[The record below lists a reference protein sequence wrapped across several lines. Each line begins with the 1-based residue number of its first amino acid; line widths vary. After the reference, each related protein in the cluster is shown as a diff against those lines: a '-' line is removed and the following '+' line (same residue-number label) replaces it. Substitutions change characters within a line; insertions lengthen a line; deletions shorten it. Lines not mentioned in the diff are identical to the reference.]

1 MKLFANRKRQQAI
14 RRIADRTFRHEA
26 MLRSKGKQAFGHS
39 VEDWVKLID
48 TQYTDEIIHRIDAYQ
63 EHSADCYPRLAIDL
77 QRSSKGTVDH
87 RSPASA
93 FAMRLSWIET
103 LTPILKSVIAKHGDP
118 MESGFINAMDS
129 TSEIINNTLEFLQ
142 FMHGDGAVANP
153 EQQEAL
159 MAVSFLLIQSGEE
172 RVFAPHVDR
181 AKGVALPCQ
190 TMTDG
195 WLTIQALTRPTEA
208 AVIAVEYHARMARR
222 SNIASRLGSRPAAV
236 QDHLCDY
243 SDELIDQ
250 IVQLRKAHDPIYAT
264 LQSMFDGG
272 ASEAS
277 VRDIL
282 FFTPLTQMDSR
293 TSSWHIRN
301 LHTYK
306 DLPSYDCYSQAPANV
321 RDQCIAL
328 LTATHAVIEYNQ
340 WRYQNSDTLP
350 MNTLPMNEFAL
361 GDERLVQLLL
371 EHPHRADSIAAAIK
385 ERGSLDFDLIS
396 TVTADALSEGML

>member
-39 VEDWVKLID
+39 VDDWTQLIAA
-48 TQYTDEIIHRIDAYQ
+48 QYTDEIILRIDAYQ
-63 EHSADCYPRLAIDL
+63 EHSADCYPRIAIDL

-93 FAMRLSWIET
+93 FAMRLSWVET

-118 MESGFINAMDS
+118 MESGFVNAMDS

-153 EQQEAL
+153 EQQKAL
-159 MAVSFLLIQSGEE
+159 MAVSFLLIQSEEE

-195 WLTIQALTRPTEA
+195 WLTIQALTRPAEA

-222 SNIASRLGSRPAAV
+222 NDIASRLNVRPASV

-250 IVQLRKAHDPIYAT
+250 IVQLRKSHDPIYYAT
-264 LQSMFDGG
+264 LQGMFDQG

-293 TSSWHIRN
+293 FSGWHIRN

-306 DLPSYDCYSQAPANV
+306 DLPSYDCYSQAPEAV

-328 LTATHAVIEYNQ
+328 LTVTHAVIEYNQ
-340 WRYQNSDTLP
+340 NSDALP
-350 MNTLPMNEFAL
+350 LNEFAL
-361 GDERLVQLLL
+361 RDERLVQLVL

-385 ERGSLDFDLIS
+385 ERGSVDFDLIS
-396 TVTADALSEGML
+396 TVTADALSDGML